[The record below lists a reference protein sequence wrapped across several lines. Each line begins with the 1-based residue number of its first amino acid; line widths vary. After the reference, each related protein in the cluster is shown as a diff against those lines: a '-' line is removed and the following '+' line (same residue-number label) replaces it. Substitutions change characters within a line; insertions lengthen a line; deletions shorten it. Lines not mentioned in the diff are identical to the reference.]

1 MSNKL
6 KTQIMKKTFLS
17 LIFVLCTF
25 SLLVAQNGVYF
36 YSSFKK
42 QSCKDSIGTLTVIPY
57 NGLKP
62 YRVTV
67 GGQAADV
74 QDSLGSFIFKNIKEK
89 DVIIRVEDNA
99 GVSSEKSVLMR
110 DSTSTS
116 ITRFQYFSKPCE
128 TVGQL
133 LLYSYGGKPPYKY
146 ELDGVVQRDSNIL
159 NVKTGSHS
167 LIVTDLNG
175 CRETINF
182 TLQPKGL
189 LLNVAL
195 IPTTCNDTVPQININ
210 VTGGQAP
217 YQYYAN
223 GFSKASN
230 FFKLNT
236 GTYNIVVKDVNG
248 CSDSSWQY
256 VRQKKDSL
264 IVKTS
269 FIKTNCTD
277 TIGTLM
283 VLSVNS
289 NTSQFVDYQLDN
301 RGYTKDLSFS
311 NVSNGYHIFK
321 ARTTEGCIL
330 ESPINIFTEI
340 LSIIPNIKSCFK
352 SDSTFL
358 YAPVSS
364 GFPSY
369 TLKWSDGSNGY
380 RVQVTK
386 PGVYFLTVT
395 NSQGCSAITKYEI
408 ESCVWSG
415 DTDTSGL
422 VDNRDFL
429 NIGLA
434 YGENGFKRDT
444 INTFWFGQFSNA
456 WSKQTPALTNYKHID
471 TNGDGII
478 NASDTMAILQ
488 NWSRKHNLVSTNGN
502 GTSPRGVAPPIY
514 VKIDKITEGVNV
526 LPIIF
531 GESASQALGVY
542 GLAYSIDFDE
552 NIIEESSVYVIFSG
566 SWFGNNDKIAMYK
579 VQDGKVH
586 IALTKTNKININGAG
601 QIAQLYFKVKAGK
614 LNQNVVFKT
623 ENQIAINNNA
633 QELPIQTQTTN
644 ASVTTSINDTYLAQ
658 SVQIYPNP
666 VSDNLTIETQD
677 LKIKEVAILDLTGR
691 IIQSY
696 KTDNNRLEIPLNQ
709 QVAGSYFVKIM
720 TDKGTVV
727 KRFVK
732 I

>member
-1 MSNKL
+1 M
-6 KTQIMKKTFLS
+6 KTAFLFLIIS
-17 LIFVLCTF
+17 LNTF
-25 SLLVAQNGVYF
+25 SLLNAQNGVYF
-36 YSSFKK
+36 YSTFKK

-57 NGLKP
+57 NGVKP
-62 YRVTV
+62 YRVTA

-116 ITRFQYFSKPCE
+116 ITRFQYISKPCE

-133 LLYSYGGKPPYKY
+133 VLYSYGGKPPYKY

-159 NVKTGSHS
+159 NVKTGLHS
-167 LIVTDLNG
+167 LIVTDFFG
-175 CRETINF
+175 CREALSF
-182 TLQPKGL
+182 TLQPMGL
-189 LLNVAL
+189 LLNVEVV
-195 IPTTCNDTVPQININ
+195 PTICTDTVPQIKIN

-223 GFSKASN
+223 GVSKPSN
-230 FFKLNT
+230 IFKLNS
-236 GTYNIVVKDVNG
+236 GTYNFVVKDVNG
-248 CSDSSWQY
+248 CSDSLLQ
-256 VRQKKDSL
+256 RIKQTRDSL
-264 IVKTS
+264 RVSTTFNRAICS
-269 FIKTNCTD
+269 D
-277 TIGTLM
+277 TIGTLI
-283 VLSVNS
+283 VKILNS
-289 NTSQFVDYQLDN
+289 NASEFVDYEFDS
-301 RGYTKDLSFS
+301 RGYSSSLTFI
-311 NVSNGYHIFK
+311 NVKKGFHNLK
-321 ARTTEGCIL
+321 ARTANGCVL
-330 ESPINIFTEI
+330 ETPIFVRDES
-340 LSIIPNIKSCFK
+340 LPQIPNIKACFK
-352 SDSTFL
+352 TDSTFL
-358 YAPVSS
+358 YVPVNINLQ
-364 GFPSY
+364 Y
-369 TLKWSDGSNGY
+369 TFKWSDGSSGS
-380 RVQVTK
+380 RILVTK
-386 PGVYFLTVT
+386 PGVYFLTIT

-415 DTDTSGL
+415 DTDSSGL

-434 YGENGFKRDT
+434 YGEMGFKRDT
-444 INTFWFGQFSNA
+444 VSTAWFGQFSNA

-471 TNGDGII
+471 TNGDGVI
-478 NASDTMAILQ
+478 NASDTTAILQ
-488 NWSRKHNLVSTNGN
+488 NWSRKHNLVSPKGN
-502 GTSPRGVAPPIY
+502 GTSPRGVAPSIY

-552 NIIEESSVYVIFSG
+552 NIIDESSVYVIFSG

-614 LNQNVVFKT
+614 LSQNVVFKT
-623 ENQIAINNNA
+623 ENQIAINNTA
-633 QELPIQTQTTN
+633 QEIPTQTQTTN

-677 LKIKEVAILDLTGR
+677 LQIKEVAILDLTGR
-691 IIQSY
+691 IIKSY
-696 KTDNNRLEIPLNQ
+696 KTENKRFEIPLNQ